1 MGRSDVDTL
10 AKKVIDTS
18 FDFRTDTPPGG
29 DPDACSL
36 TLRRYHQVLWSKP
49 LPSGASFH
57 LNALTGGLLR
67 HRSELGEFVLAS
79 DTVIPTWEK
88 WAKASSVIVQLSE
101 DERKAFATIRYT
113 IGGMMVFPARKIDG
127 GQTINAERG
136 WNAKIGDR
144 MDLTLE
150 CIRRYYLG
158 ETSHP
163 EKAVQRFG
171 NTLQR
176 YANFFALFENFAGYV
191 DFFLL
196 QDMVTGDYSAVKF
209 ALPFD
214 DFTSSPLPRDVDAYR
229 EYRGNSIDFIAA
241 RNRRIAALA
250 LEL

>member
-1 MGRSDVDTL
+1 MDTL
-10 AKKVIDTS
+10 ATKVIDTS
-18 FDFRTDTPPGG
+18 FDFRTDTPPGQ
-29 DPDACSL
+29 DPDAFSL

-49 LPSGASFH
+49 LPSGVRFD
-57 LNALTGGLLR
+57 LNALTRGLLR

-88 WAKASSVIVQLSE
+88 WAKASSVIGQLSE
-101 DERKAFATIRYT
+101 DEKKSFGTIRYT
-113 IGGMMVFPARKIDG
+113 IGGMMVFPAKRIDG

-136 WNAKIGDR
+136 MNRIIGDR

-163 EKAVQRFG
+163 ERAVQRFG
-171 NTLQR
+171 ETLKR
-176 YANFFALFENFAGYV
+176 YAGFFALFEDFKGYV

-196 QDMVTGDYSAVKF
+196 QDMVTSDYSEVKF

-214 DFTSSPLPRDVDAYR
+214 DFVSAPLPRDIHAYR
-229 EYRGNSIDFIAA
+229 EYRRNSIEFIEA
-241 RNRRIAALA
+241 RNRRINQLA